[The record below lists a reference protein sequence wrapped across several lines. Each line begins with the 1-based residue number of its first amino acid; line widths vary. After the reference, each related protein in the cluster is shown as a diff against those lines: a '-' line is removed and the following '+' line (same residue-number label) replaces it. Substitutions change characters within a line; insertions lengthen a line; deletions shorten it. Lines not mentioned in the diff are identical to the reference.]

1 MRGAQPACQEYVIG
15 RASYAAIGIAAGA
28 GALATIIVLYPGQYP
43 FDAAAQL
50 WQARTGDFGN
60 GSPVA
65 MIAAWSLLLRAFGN
79 PAALLCVNV
88 VALWAGLALCTLAS
102 GASIRVSVVVLLLI
116 GLSPLALVEMA
127 HVLTDAHLAAVLV
140 VATGC
145 CAYAKAAGRRVPLAG
160 AAALF
165 VYAGCVRHN
174 AVIAILPFGALVMP
188 ALRRIDVP
196 RREARFIG
204 AVALGAASIAL
215 ALLLDR
221 ALVRAPVHVWP
232 TLALWDLAAMSVDRD
247 VMLLPPFTH
256 GPGLSVQELR
266 DTGAYDPT
274 TNTFLFERSRSGVRD
289 GYGYPYSSE
298 EQRGLATAWA
308 NAVWHY
314 PVAYLRHRLHVFGLL
329 IGAHRDP
336 VHGIAYFELRLP
348 FRDNP
353 PLPAPLVPGAQA
365 ALYRLAAALAP
376 TWVFA
381 GLPYLLLAALAGA
394 IGSRRR
400 DDSARIAVAISASA
414 LLYALAFFPLA
425 PSADLR
431 YLTWPIVAGPL
442 ALAFALLPE
451 VHRAQRG
458 RR

>member
-1 MRGAQPACQEYVIG
+1 VTRV
-15 RASYAAIGIAAGA
+15 R
-28 GALATIIVLYPGQYP
+28 TI
-43 FDAAAQL
+43 
-50 WQARTGDFGN
+50 R
-60 GSPVA
+60 
-65 MIAAWSLLLRAFGN
+65 
-79 PAALLCVNV
+79 
-88 VALWAGLALCTLAS
+88 
-102 GASIRVSVVVLLLI
+102 
-116 GLSPLALVEMA
+116 
-127 HVLTDAHLAAVLV
+127 
-140 VATGC
+140 
-145 CAYAKAAGRRVPLAG
+145 
-160 AAALF
+160 
-165 VYAGCVRHN
+165 
-174 AVIAILPFGALVMP
+174 
-188 ALRRIDVP
+188 RRIP
-196 RREARFIG
+196 FSSSAR
-204 AVALGAASIAL
+204 
-215 ALLLDR
+215 DR
-221 ALVRAPVHVWP
+221 AC
-232 TLALWDLAAMSVDRD
+232 
-247 VMLLPPFTH
+247 
-256 GPGLSVQELR
+256 
-266 DTGAYDPT
+266 
-274 TNTFLFERSRSGVRD
+274 
-289 GYGYPYSSE
+289 
-298 EQRGLATAWA
+298 ATATA
-308 NAVWHY
+308 IRIRARSSAVWHY
-314 PVAYLRHRLHVFGLL
+314 PVAYLRHRLHVLDLL